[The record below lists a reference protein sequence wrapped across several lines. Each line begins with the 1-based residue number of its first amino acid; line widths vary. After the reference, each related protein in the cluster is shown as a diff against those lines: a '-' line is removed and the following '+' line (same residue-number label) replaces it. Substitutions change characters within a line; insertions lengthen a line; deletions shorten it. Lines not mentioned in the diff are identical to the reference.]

1 MQHNVSLKRNEIYH
15 INLSIKIGK
24 TLKTPKIVN
33 FDQVRSEEKDIF
45 YREYSLSSLS
55 LSPIPMLTS
64 MQILYISATN

>member
-33 FDQVRSEEKDIF
+33 FDQGVKKRIF
-45 YREYSLSSLS
+45 FAENIHYLPYPYLLF
-55 LSPIPMLTS
+55 LC
-64 MQILYISATN
+64 